1 MKLGVSYNAFN
12 GCELLEYS
20 INQIRNLVDY
30 IVIVYQIVSWFGDKK
45 IYDKDLEILKDLKNR
60 NIINDLIL
68 FEIIEPAKNQ
78 YESQILESKKRNLG
92 RDYCIKN
99 ECTHFLD
106 MDVDEFYINYQFEA
120 TKNYIE
126 ENDIPYT
133 IVEYINYFKLPI
145 YQSIRNHNNIR
156 YVPFI
161 CKIFNNENIIIDSN
175 NFFIYE
181 TFISVDKTRFYNTC
195 EIKFL
200 FDYNTIMM
208 HHMTGVRK
216 NLEDKFFSYSGRNMK
231 IERNVK
237 HLSDSIKNLKDANL
251 NFNKQFEDLL
261 FFNHLAIEKV
271 DNIFSIPL
279 GLFE

>member
-1 MKLGVSYNAFN
+1 
-12 GCELLEYS
+12 
-20 INQIRNLVDY
+20 
-30 IVIVYQIVSWFGDKK
+30 
-45 IYDKDLEILKDLKNR
+45 
-60 NIINDLIL
+60 
-68 FEIIEPAKNQ
+68 
-78 YESQILESKKRNLG
+78 
-92 RDYCIKN
+92 
-99 ECTHFLD
+99 

-126 ENDIPYT
+126 ENDISYT

-145 YQSIRNHNNIR
+145 YQSIRNNNNIR

-161 CKIFNNENIIIDSN
+161 CKIFNNENIIIDNN
-175 NFFIYE
+175 NFFVYE
-181 TFISVDKTRFYNTC
+181 TFISVDKTRFYNTG
-195 EIKFL
+195 EVKFL

-231 IERNVK
+231 IEKNVK
-237 HLSDSIKNLKDANL
+237 HLSDSIKNLKDVNL

-261 FFNHLAIEKV
+261 FFNHLIIEKV
-271 DNIFSIPL
+271 DNIFNIPL